1 MRKLATVR
9 RIGDI
14 TPIEGDGAI
23 ECAHVDG
30 WMVVVKKGEY
40 SVGDLAVYC
49 DVGQGMLLPLS
60 TVFELHP
67 KTSVDI
73 LYTDVTDAV
82 VASGLLDSD
91 KLLEASIETC
101 LSSLSEFD
109 TRLCPLQNI
118 PEAWD
123 VMAEMFSSIE
133 KIKHLF
139 PKRD

>member
-14 TPIEGDGAI
+14 TPIEGDDAI

-30 WMVVVKKGEY
+30 WKVVVKKGEY

-82 VASGLLDSD
+82 VASGLTDVT
-91 KLLEASIETC
+91 AYC
-101 LSSLSEFD
+101 AA
-109 TRLCPLQNI
+109 TRR
-118 PEAWD
+118 A
-123 VMAEMFSSIE
+123 
-133 KIKHLF
+133 
-139 PKRD
+139 